1 MRLAVTCTSM
11 LQAAFF
17 ATLVNTSASAQIQH
31 VHLAPAPV
39 EVRYGDDSIDATKLC
54 VAQKPANEDDAFA
67 LQTLFQGV
75 KAELG
80 SCSRSL
86 IPVKIA
92 QSENLSP
99 LPMPGEIA
107 GPDSREA
114 YSLTIGSDGITISGK
129 SSAAT
134 YYAVQTLLQMVE
146 RVGAKER
153 LPFAVVKDWPAL
165 AYRGTLMDAGS
176 EGPMLT
182 LDEVKRQIE
191 LVAKYKG
198 NQYFFYSEG
207 NIELRGY
214 PLLNPNARFSQE
226 QIREI
231 VAYARQRHVD
241 VVPAVEMYAHLHD
254 LFRIEKYS
262 GLADFP
268 HGTQFD
274 PTNLQVKAVLRD
286 WTAQLSELFPS
297 KFVDVG
303 FDETWSLQKASAKTG
318 IDSTP
323 VQLFT
328 DQLKTVTGLFQ
339 AQGKTVMAYADIM
352 VKFPGI
358 ISRLP
363 QGLIAL
369 PWWYDPIHEA
379 EYNRWLAPLAK
390 EHVPHIV
397 TTGVTSW
404 DQIAPDFNVSFA
416 NIDTFLVAGQKSHT
430 LGMLNTLWTDD
441 GQALLQMSWPGI
453 AYGAAAPWQHVPMQ
467 PESFFADYTKL
478 QFSDTVAD
486 GMAVALAELSSAEHD
501 LQKAIGN
508 ETMIQLWRDPFRPA
522 SLRETEAHTDA
533 LRQARLH
540 AEAALTQ
547 LYMIRDKAPETSWLT
562 SYIAGAQMIDLA
574 GLKFLSAN
582 EIDIAWRSLPA
593 KPTREQLMNVLAQG
607 ISNETHS
614 RCMDMMDGVTETKE
628 TYRSA
633 WLEQYTPYRLGTALG
648 RWDAEYQFW
657 LHAQTNFELLRTT
670 FKTGDSLPSLRQI
683 TTQTF

>member
-1 MRLAVTCTSM
+1 MKLALTATCL
-11 LQAAFF
+11 LQAAFV
-17 ATLVNTSASAQIQH
+17 ATLGDTVASAQTQH
-31 VHLAPAPV
+31 VRLVPAPV
-39 EVRYGDDSIDATKLC
+39 EIRYGSGSIDPTKLC
-54 VAQKPANEDDAFA
+54 VSQKVADKDEAFA
-67 LQTLFQGV
+67 LKMLFQGG
-75 KAELG
+75 KADLR

-86 IPVKIA
+86 IPVKIE
-92 QSENLSP
+92 QSDNLAP
-99 LPMPGEIA
+99 LPMPGDVA

-114 YSLTIGSDGITISGK
+114 YSFTIASDCVTISAK

-134 YYAVQTLLQMVE
+134 YHAVQTLLQMIE
-146 RVGAKER
+146 HSGEEER
-153 LPFAVVKDWPAL
+153 LPFATVKDWPTL
-165 AYRGTLMDAGS
+165 AYRGTLTDAGS

-182 LDEVKRQIE
+182 LDEVMRQIDQ
-191 LVAKYKG
+191 VAKFKG
-198 NQYFFYSEG
+198 NQYFFFSEA

-214 PLLNPNARFSQE
+214 PLLNPEARFTQE
-226 QIREI
+226 QIRKI
-231 VAYARQRHVD
+231 IAYARQRHVD

-254 LFRIEKYS
+254 LFWIEKYS

-274 PTNLQVKAVLRD
+274 PTNSHVKAILED
-286 WTAQLSELFPS
+286 WTAQISELFPS

-363 QGLIAL
+363 PGLIAL
-369 PWWYDPIHEA
+369 PWWYEPIHEA
-379 EYNRWLAPLAK
+379 EYDRWLAPLAK
-390 EHVPHIV
+390 AHVPHVV

-416 NIDTFLVAGQKSHT
+416 NIDTFLVAGQKSHSMG
-430 LGMLNTLWTDD
+430 LLNTLWTDD

-453 AYGAAAPWQHVPMQ
+453 AYGAAAAWQTAPMQ
-467 PESFFADYTKL
+467 APAFFTDYTKL
-478 QFSDTVAD
+478 QFSTSVAD
-486 GMAVALAELSSAEHD
+486 GMTTVLTELSSAED
-501 LQKAIGN
+501 ALQKGIGN
-508 ETMIQLWRDPFRPA
+508 ETMLQVWRDPFRPA
-522 SLRETEAHTDA
+522 SLKETEAHA
-533 LRQARLH
+533 EYLRQARLH

-547 LYMIRDKAPETSWLT
+547 LYAIRDKSPETPQLT

-582 EIDIAWRSLPA
+582 EIDAAWKSLPA
-593 KPTREQLMNVLAQG
+593 KPTREHLMDVLSQG

-614 RCMDMMDGVTETKE
+614 RCMDMMDDVTETRE
-628 TYRSA
+628 TYRAA
-633 WLEQYTPYRLGTALG
+633 WLQQYTANKLGTALG

-657 LHAQTNFELLRTT
+657 MRAQTNFELLRTT
-670 FKTGDSLPSLRQI
+670 FKTGDALPSLRRI
-683 TTQTF
+683 TKQAF